1 MERLCVSS
9 ECAVAHCSLRLLKP
23 SCPLDAAWTREPLAS
38 QASRTLASL
47 YARTVTSP
55 SQPMR
60 APTFAYCLPLVEGV
74 LKGSGQAV
82 DGDDLIMRQ
91 ALEIITV
98 HACMRAA
105 AESTDFMDEV
115 RASIVVA
122 TPTKRLS
129 HRRNRSFSLCS
140 HRLPFCR
147 RLLYVLSHVLAR
159 SRALAS
165 RRHADDML

>member
-23 SCPLDAAWTREPLAS
+23 ACPLDNAWTREPLAS

-82 DGDDLIMRQ
+82 DGDDVIMRQ
-91 ALEIITV
+91 ALEIVTV

-115 RASIVVA
+115 SASILAVA
-122 TPTKRLS
+122 I
-129 HRRNRSFSLCS
+129 
-140 HRLPFCR
+140 
-147 RLLYVLSHVLAR
+147 AR
-159 SRALAS
+159 SRYALTGGLFVGVYYTFLITYGVSDYS
-165 RRHADDML
+165 RGFWD